1 MQEENGV
8 ICSARQ
14 GKTTGIQK
22 SIPEEWGRITFTHHN
37 ARKALW
43 DFPGGPAVKD
53 PPANEGDTGL
63 IPGWGGSP
71 EESMTTHSSILA
83 WRTP

>member
-1 MQEENGV
+1 MKKNKEQVIAAPGQQRSMQEENGV

-63 IPGWGGSP
+63 IPG
-71 EESMTTHSSILA
+71 L
-83 WRTP
+83 